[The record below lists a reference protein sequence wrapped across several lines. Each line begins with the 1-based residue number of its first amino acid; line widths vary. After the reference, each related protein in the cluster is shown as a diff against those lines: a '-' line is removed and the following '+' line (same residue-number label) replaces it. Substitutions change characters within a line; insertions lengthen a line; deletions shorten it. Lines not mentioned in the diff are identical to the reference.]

1 MNGTGEDQ
9 KNDSSEDPKM
19 KRFMEV
25 TALIFILIVMTFLY
39 IKILFF

>member
-1 MNGTGEDQ
+1 MD
-9 KNDSSEDPKM
+9 NDNLEEKESSEDPKM

-25 TALIFILIVMTFLY
+25 TALLFIIIVMAFLY

>member
-1 MNGTGEDQ
+1 MDD
-9 KNDSSEDPKM
+9 KNEEIKDSSEDPKM

-25 TALIFILIVMTFLY
+25 TALIFIMIVMTFLY

>member
-1 MNGTGEDQ
+1 MN
-9 KNDSSEDPKM
+9 NDNQEEKESSEDPKM

-25 TALIFILIVMTFLY
+25 TALIFIIIVMSFLY